1 MSPFAG
7 ILRGTIEGHR
17 EPLPR
22 VLIWL
27 LFTVRYI
34 DDLFLP
40 VFGDVAQVM
49 GHGRFYDR
57 REDGG
62 ADGIYPTVL
71 NGPRGEIDMPLA
83 LNLASSGDE
92 VHFLDVTV
100 MFDPA
105 SRALSFKLY
114 DKRRGNPLFA
124 GVMNFPDMD
133 SALSDRA
140 KYSVL
145 RSQMFR
151 YDRNCSFAADFISNT
166 ATLAVQMIRQ
176 HYNKRRVLHEIE
188 KYDNWD
194 KSKGRWRFVK
204 WRTIRRIQQCTQ
216 HA

>member
-1 MSPFAG
+1 
-7 ILRGTIEGHR
+7 
-17 EPLPR
+17 
-22 VLIWL
+22 
-27 LFTVRYI
+27 
-34 DDLFLP
+34 
-40 VFGDVAQVM
+40 
-49 GHGRFYDR
+49 
-57 REDGG
+57 
-62 ADGIYPTVL
+62 
-71 NGPRGEIDMPLA
+71 
-83 LNLASSGDE
+83 
-92 VHFLDVTV
+92 
-100 MFDPA
+100 
-105 SRALSFKLY
+105 
-114 DKRRGNPLFA
+114 
-124 GVMNFPDMD
+124 MNFPNMD